1 MTYERTAQLRE
12 LYFQHSQY
20 SAKPVIPAER
30 PYDSLLQWP
39 STGYFDR
46 LKPDTALLKEALRPY
61 AIPATSTTAEQVF
74 GSQARQQKIGLQHLS
89 NILYERV
96 LLDAKHLKEIDRR
109 LMNCHEKLSI
119 LKMHFPVDAGRT
131 QQNLER
137 LVVQLEQERRT
148 EEINFWKDT
157 TEIRQKLFED
167 AGAYSATRRRKDMLY
182 GVEKENV

>member
-1 MTYERTAQLRE
+1 MYNKADELRE

-20 SAKPVIPAER
+20 SATEPKNPS
-30 PYDSLLQWP
+30 YDSLLQWP
-39 STGYFDR
+39 SNGYFGT
-46 LKPDTALLKEALRPY
+46 LKPDAWLLREALTPY
-61 AIPATSTTAEQVF
+61 KLLESSTVAEQVF
-74 GSQARQQKIGLQHLS
+74 GTQARQQKLGLKHLA
-89 NILYERV
+89 NIFYERA

-119 LKMHFPVDAGRT
+119 FKMHFPVDAGRT

-137 LVVQLEQERRT
+137 LVVQLEEERRA

-167 AGAYSATRRRKDMLY
+167 AGAYSATRRRRDMLY
-182 GVEKENV
+182 GVEK